1 MLKTALKPKWIAA
14 LVFALAVA
22 AVLVLLSQW
31 QLASSLEKDVA
42 PPSVTEK
49 VQPLLE
55 TVVPGKAMT
64 GNFEGQLVTASGHF
78 DAGKQV
84 LVPSRLEHEKVG
96 YWIVTAFVVADAPT
110 MEGVAAT
117 KEVVIPVARGW
128 IAEPGDAT
136 TAPVGAVQL
145 EGRLLNA
152 EGPEVSPN
160 LPVGQISTL
169 ATAELTNLWDV
180 TTYSAFIISHHEVVE
195 GKDVG
200 ASASAGKLV
209 PITVTATDQND
220 KVHWLNIFYAIEW
233 VVFAG
238 FALFLWWRLV
248 ADDYRR
254 DQDELFGI
262 DSDPDTDEDPDA
274 DLGVDSDGD
283 SATGLRND
291 GGTGSLGNDDGTE
304 DVEPDAGSGR
314 GHQLMQEPRFL
325 ASEQNEEHR
334 Q

>member
-49 VQPLLE
+49 VQPLLD

-64 GNFEGQLVTASGHF
+64 GNFEGQLVTATGHF

-84 LVPSRLEHEKVG
+84 LVSSRLEGEKAG
-96 YWIVTAFVVADAPT
+96 YWVVTAFVVDGAPT
-110 MEGVAAT
+110 VVGVAAT

-136 TAPVGAVQL
+136 TAPEGAVQL

-160 LPVGQISTL
+160 VPDGQITAL

-180 TTYSAFIISHHEVVE
+180 TTYSAFIVSHHEVVD

-200 ASASAGKLV
+200 ASAMTGKMI
-209 PITVTATDQND
+209 PITVTATDQNN

-254 DQDELFGI
+254 DQDELFDI
-262 DSDPDTDEDPDA
+262 DSDMY
-274 DLGVDSDGD
+274 
-283 SATGLRND
+283 
-291 GGTGSLGNDDGTE
+291 LGNDDDG
-304 DVEPDAGSGR
+304 DHVEPDAGPGR
-314 GHQLMQEPRFL
+314 GSGSGNQLP
-325 ASEQNEEHR
+325 AP
-334 Q
+334 

>member
-64 GNFEGQLVTASGHF
+64 GNFEGQLVTATGHF
-78 DAGKQV
+78 DTDKQV
-84 LVPSRLEHEKVG
+84 LVPSRLEADKVG
-96 YWIVTAFVVADAPT
+96 YWVVTAFVVDGAPT
-110 MEGVAAT
+110 LQGVAAT
-117 KEVVIPVARGW
+117 PEVVIPVARGW
-128 IAEPGDAT
+128 IAEPSDAT
-136 TAPVGAVQL
+136 TAPEGGVQL

-152 EGPEVSPN
+152 EGPEVSANIPE
-160 LPVGQISTL
+160 GQISAV

-180 TTYSAFIISHHEVVE
+180 TTYSAYIVSHHEVV
-195 GKDVG
+195 GGTDLG
-200 ASASAGKLV
+200 ASANTGKMV

-220 KVHWLNIFYAIEW
+220 KVNWLNIFYAIEW

-254 DQDELFGI
+254 EKDELFDI
-262 DSDPDTDEDPDA
+262 DPDDDSD
-274 DLGVDSDGD
+274 
-283 SATGLRND
+283 N
-291 GGTGSLGNDDGTE
+291 
-304 DVEPDAGSGR
+304 EPDLDLDSNPDSNP
-314 GHQLMQEPRFL
+314 ETETSIPRPK
-325 ASEQNEEHR
+325 A
-334 Q
+334 